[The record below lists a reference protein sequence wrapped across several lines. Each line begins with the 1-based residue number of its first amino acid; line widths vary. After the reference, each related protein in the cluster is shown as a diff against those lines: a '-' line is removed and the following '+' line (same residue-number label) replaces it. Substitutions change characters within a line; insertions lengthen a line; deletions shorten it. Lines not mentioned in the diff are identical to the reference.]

1 MNSAHAENRYIKWEK
16 QKQKQNMK
24 VKTPHD
30 EFIIWDHF

>member
-1 MNSAHAENRYIKWEK
+1 MRKIATLNEKK

-24 VKTPHD
+24 IKTPHY